1 MSEELTWLP
10 AWRIRELIGKR
21 ELSPVEVTEHF
32 LGRIEALDPKLKAFR
47 TLDATGAREQARRA
61 EATVLSGEPLGPL
74 HGIPISVKE
83 HIPVAGLPLTRFMLP
98 AFSSDDGVASR
109 DHLGVERLRDAGAV
123 IVGANT
129 MMGSGSAVFGQYD
142 WDVEARNPWD
152 TGRVPGWSSSGG
164 AAAAAARLLPI
175 TIGSD
180 GGGSMR
186 LPAAYSG
193 VVGVHPSAGLVPAPS
208 YEIPHV
214 GNPTVTI
221 GPLCRNVVDAAITL
235 KAMAGP
241 DGRDWMSTQMDPPDY
256 LATIDAGVAGL
267 RLGWTDDFGFAQKCA
282 QDESPRVI
290 ETVCRAAHGF
300 SSLGAEPE
308 PMTETWEDFFL
319 GYMVSTYLF
328 MPAGMAFPKP
338 TAEQWSGMLETR
350 QRNWLLF
357 RKVLREVDVLLSPTS
372 QIVAKKVEDWNGAW
386 TRDGARYA
394 HGTFAPTYTSHTH
407 MFNWLGFPAA
417 SVPCG
422 FVDGLP
428 VGLQIVGLPGR
439 EGTILR
445 VANAFQ
451 KAYPRDERPPVS

>member
-21 ELSPVEVTEHF
+21 EVSPVEVTEHF
-32 LGRIEALDPKLKAFR
+32 LARIEKLDPALKAFR

-61 EATVLSGEPLGPL
+61 EAAARSGEPLGPL

-83 HIPVAGLPLTRFMLP
+83 HIPVAGMPLTKLMLP
-98 AFSSDDGVASR
+98 AFSSKEGVASR
-109 DHLGVERLRDAGAV
+109 DHLGIERLRDAGAV
-123 IVGANT
+123 IVGMNT
-129 MMGSGSAVFGQYD
+129 MMSSGSDVLGQFD
-142 WDVEARNPWD
+142 WNVEARNPWD
-152 TGRVPGWSSSGG
+152 TARVPGWSSSGG
-164 AAAAAARLLPI
+164 AATAAARLLPI
-175 TIGSD
+175 AIGSD
-180 GGGSMR
+180 GGGSTR

-193 VVGVHPSAGLVPAPS
+193 VVGVHPSAGLIPAPS
-208 YEIPHV
+208 YETPHV

-221 GPLCRNVVDAAITL
+221 GPLCRNVVDAALTL
-235 KAMAGP
+235 QVMAGP
-241 DGRDWMSTQMDPPDY
+241 DGRDWMATQTDPPDV
-256 LATIDAGVAGL
+256 LATIDAGVEDL
-267 RLGWTDDFGFAQKCA
+267 RLGWTDDYGFAQMYA

-290 ETVCRAAHGF
+290 ETVRRAAGGF
-300 SSLGAEPE
+300 ASLGATVEPVK
-308 PMTETWEDFFL
+308 ETWEDFFP

-328 MPAGMAFPKP
+328 MPPPMAFPLP

-350 QRNWLLF
+350 QRNWTLF

-372 QIVAKKVEDWNGAW
+372 QLVARKVEDWDRAW

-439 EGTILR
+439 EATILR

-451 KAYPRDERPPVS
+451 KAFPRDERPPVS